1 MNRLTLKR
9 DPVWLDCL
17 PTSDVSATLLL
28 IGGDGQQVAV
38 PVPLLLAVSPVVR
51 RLLTDHLPPAYSPC
65 CLSLPATTGDVLQV
79 FRDILATGAAVGA
92 PADMIVEVR
101 HVFNMLGVEASIVS
115 CHLESIPV
123 GIVLDRDIKKESLD
137 EENTYQTQLEITVK
151 IEPKEESES
160 FEIAQPFRAPNSDS
174 DKPSTC
180 QPNSS
185 GSLKKIVSDIIS
197 IPCNLCTSM
206 FSSKHMLKMH
216 IDCIHNGKHFLC
228 NICQKRFI
236 QKAHLSRHV
245 KSVHEKIE
253 IPCTLCPKKFRVRDS
268 LLMHIK
274 AVHDKI
280 LVCNFCT
287 QKFTL
292 KRNMKN
298 HVKHVHSK
306 KVYQE
311 S

>member
-92 PADMIVEVR
+92 PEDKIDEVR
-101 HVFNMLGVEASIVS
+101 QIFNMLGVEATIVS
-115 CHLESIPV
+115 CHLESIRV
-123 GIVLDRDIKKESLD
+123 GIVLDRDIKKERLD
-137 EENTYQTQLEITVK
+137 EENTCETRLEITVK
-151 IEPKEESES
+151 IEPKEESDS
-160 FEIAQPFRAPNSDS
+160 FEIVQPFIAPKSNS
-174 DKPSTC
+174 DKPSTS
-180 QPNSS
+180 QPKSP
-185 GSLKKIVSDIIS
+185 GSLKCVSDKIS
-197 IPCNLCTSM
+197 IPCDICANI
-206 FSSKHMLKMH
+206 FSSKRMLKIH
-216 IDCIHNGKHFLC
+216 IDCVHNGKHFFC

-236 QKAHLSRHV
+236 KKAHLSRHV

-268 LLMHIK
+268 LLMHVK
-274 AVHDKI
+274 AVHEKI
-280 LVCNFCT
+280 QECCFCT

-292 KRNMKN
+292 KRNMEN
-298 HVKHVHSK
+298 HVKAIRSK